1 MQKRISIKPFWLT
14 LTALMMHLCLMA
26 APSKI
31 VTGRVTNEEG
41 QPLAGVTVAHRGG
54 SATTATNANGEYSI
68 NVPDN
73 AVLLFTSIGYEGQ
86 TVSVAGKSTA
96 NVVMVKATQKMDE
109 VVVIG
114 YGTASK
120 RDLAGSITKLSGNV
134 VADKPNINPV
144 ASLQGKVAGVYIV
157 NSGNPGQEPDIRI
170 RGTNSLSGA
179 VKPLYLVDGNFQ
191 DNINYINPADIE
203 SIEILKD
210 PSSLAIFGVRGAN
223 GVIAV
228 TTKKAK
234 AGQVNINFNTTF
246 GTKKLVDKIAM
257 VDADGFKMLYD
268 EMQSNLDIPLY
279 DRKDL
284 SKWTGNT
291 DWIDA
296 MTRTGFFNATNL
308 SVSSATE
315 KNRFYFSIGRIYDE
329 GIVNHQQLTK
339 YTMNVSDE
347 VKLYKNFK
355 LGFNITGLRQRNPY
369 SSAEGLL
376 FNARRILPI
385 TPVFNAERNTYYDLA
400 IQNAQMTNPVMEL
413 NNNWDKEL
421 SYETRFVGN
430 VFAEINFLRNFT
442 WRSTFYGDMSFL
454 DSRKYSPLDS
464 VYSPVSDAVT
474 IHRGYMLTSVTQKEE
489 RYRKWQQ
496 DHILTFKKAYGDH
509 NINFTAGFTTY
520 ENIYRGM
527 NGYIRQSS
535 TGKPIPNDKR
545 FWYLNNIWGD
555 QTTQSV
561 STGQWEKATVS
572 TLFRTMYNYAGK
584 YIASLSFRR
593 DNSSAWRPENNNQ
606 GDNFYSVG
614 LAWDIAKEK
623 FFDRQKVF
631 DAFKLKASYGKLGVQ
646 NTYGYD
652 YPAYPSLTPNYVS
665 FGNITVPVYSQNYID
680 DPGLKWEAV
689 HGREVGFEFSMLNN
703 HLSGD
708 VVYYHKR
715 TKGLLALVSTGVGL
729 SQLKNLGDMRNRG
742 IEASLSYNR
751 KLNKD
756 WNMTVSGNITTF
768 DNLFEKSSFGTNAD
782 EQYPNVTRPGFPVGY
797 FYGFKVAGVIQS
809 YADKLAWYDQSTLD
823 SYGPGDF
830 KYEDIN
836 GDGVIT
842 TDDRTMIGNPTP
854 DFSYGGNITLKYKNI
869 DFSMDVQ
876 GVYGNEI
883 YRYWGSSENPY
894 TTYNFPAFRLDRW
907 HGPGTSNWEPM
918 VAESH
923 KINRYPST
931 YGIEDGSYFR
941 IRNLQ
946 IGMNITSGLLSRT
959 KAKNLRVFVGAQNLK
974 TWKRNSGYTPEFGGG
989 PISFGIDNGVNPMP
1003 AIITGGINVN
1013 F

>member
-1 MQKRISIKPFWLT
+1 MQKILNIKSLWLT
-14 LTALMMHLCLMA
+14 LTVLMVHVIVLA
-26 APSKI
+26 APSKT
-31 VTGRVTNEEG
+31 VTGRVTGEDG
-41 QPLAGVTVAHRGG
+41 QPLAGVTVSQKGG
-54 SATTATNANGEYSI
+54 TASTATNANGEYSI

-73 AVLLFTSIGYEGQ
+73 AVLVFTSIGYEGQ
-86 TVSVAGKSTA
+86 SVSVAGKTTA

-120 RDLAGSITKLSGNV
+120 RDLAGSIAKLSGNV
-134 VADKPNINPV
+134 VADKPNSNPV

-203 SIEILKD
+203 SIEVLKD

-234 AGQVNINFNTTF
+234 AGQININFNTTF
-246 GTKKLVDKIAM
+246 GAKRLADKIAM
-257 VDADGFKMLYD
+257 VGASDFKMLYD

-284 SKWTGNT
+284 TKWTGNT
-291 DWIDA
+291 DWIDV
-296 MTRTGFFNATNL
+296 MTRTAFYNTTNL
-308 SVSSATE
+308 SLSAASE
-315 KNRFYFSIGRIYDE
+315 KNKFYLSLGRTYDE
-329 GIVNHQQLTK
+329 GIIKHQQLTK
-339 YTMNVSDE
+339 YTFNVSDE

-355 LGFNITGLRQRNPY
+355 VGVNFTALRQQNPY

-376 FNARRILPI
+376 FDARRILPI
-385 TPVFNAERNTYYDLA
+385 TPVFNSDRNAYYDLA
-400 IQNAQMTNPVMEL
+400 IQSAQMTNPAMVL

-421 SYETRFVGN
+421 SNETRFVGN
-430 VFAEINFLRNFT
+430 VFAELNLCKSLIL
-442 WRSTFYGDMSFL
+442 RSTFYGDMSFL
-454 DSRKYSPLDS
+454 DSRSYHPLDS
-464 VYSPVSDAVT
+464 VYNPVSDAVT
-474 IHRGYMLTSVTQKEE
+474 THRGYTLTSVSQYEG
-489 RYRKWQQ
+489 RHRKLQQ
-496 DHILTFKKAYGDH
+496 DHILTYKKSFGEH
-509 NINFTAGFTTY
+509 NLNFTAGFTTF
-520 ENIYRGM
+520 EHIYRSM
-527 NGYIRQSS
+527 NGFIRQSA

-545 FWYLNNIWGD
+545 FWYLNNVWGD
-555 QTTQSV
+555 VNTQSV
-561 STGQWEKATVS
+561 STNQWEKATVS
-572 TLFRTMYNYAGK
+572 SLFRAMYNYSGK
-584 YIASLSFRR
+584 YIATLSFRR
-593 DNSSAWRPENNNQ
+593 DYSSAWRQEYNKQ

-614 LAWDIAKEK
+614 LAWDITKEK
-623 FFDRQKVF
+623 FFDKQKVF
-631 DAFKLKASYGKLGVQ
+631 DNFKLKGSYGKLGVQ
-646 NTYGYD
+646 NTYGFD
-652 YPAYPSLTPNYVS
+652 YPAYPALTPNYAA
-665 FGNITVPVYSQNYID
+665 FGNILVPVYSQNYVD
-680 DPGLKWEAV
+680 DPNLHWEAV
-689 HGREVGFEFSMLNN
+689 YGKEIGFEFAALNN

-708 VVYYHKR
+708 LVYYHKR
-715 TKGLLALVSTGVGL
+715 TKGLLAIVSTGAS
-729 SQLKNLGDMRNRG
+729 SQLTNLGDMRNRG
-742 IEASLSYNR
+742 FEASLTYNR
-751 KLNKD
+751 KLTSD
-756 WNMTVSGNITTF
+756 LNMSVSGNITTY
-768 DNLFEKSSFGTNAD
+768 DNLFENSTFGTSVD

-797 FYGFKVAGVIQS
+797 FYGFKVAGVFQS
-809 YADKLAWYDQSTLD
+809 YADKLAWPDQSTLD

-830 KYEDIN
+830 KYEDVN

-854 DFSYGGNITLKYKNI
+854 KFSYGGNITLKYKNL
-869 DFSMDVQ
+869 DLSVDLQ

-907 HGPGTSNWEPM
+907 HGPGTSNWEPL

-946 IGMNITSGLLSRT
+946 IGMNITSSLLSKT
-959 KAKNLRVFVGAQNLK
+959 KAKNMRVFVGAQNLK
-974 TWKRNSGYTPEFGGG
+974 TWKHNSGYSPEFGGG
-989 PISFGIDNGVNPMP
+989 PISFGIDNGTNPMP
-1003 AIITGGINVN
+1003 SIITAGINVN